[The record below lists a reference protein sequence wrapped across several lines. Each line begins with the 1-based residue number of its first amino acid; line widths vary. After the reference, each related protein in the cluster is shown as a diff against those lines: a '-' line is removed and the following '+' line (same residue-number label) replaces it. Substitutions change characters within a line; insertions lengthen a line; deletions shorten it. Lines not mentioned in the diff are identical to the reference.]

1 MDSEDLA
8 QARERTQEALSRAR
22 LTTDPDLKDRWLQ
35 LAGAWRAHLAAMEEA
50 AEPVPVKKRPSG
62 RP

>member
-8 QARERTQEALSRAR
+8 QARERTQQALSRAR
-22 LTTDPDLKDRWLQ
+22 LATDPDLKGRWLE
-35 LAGAWRAHLAAMEEA
+35 LAEAWRAHLSVIATATA
-50 AEPVPVKKRPSG
+50 VPTKRSAG